1 MAVNFAL
8 RDAMAMS
15 APGKSK
21 ETAAAQQ
28 AVAAELQLKWDA
40 SQQQAADVLTELQR
54 SQHAMAQQMAAMQ
67 VEIDN
72 KDQAALHQAEA
83 AQEELHLTFQE
94 VAAQV
99 KALQLEM
106 ERRDKVT
113 QRVAR
118 ASQAEQARSNQASA
132 AHHKLVRAEIDLHTA
147 AVQQHDA
154 AILSEQR
161 RTSNVLHFFASQAS
175 LAPLVPLAL
184 VALSPPMHM
193 PCSTSFAAQLFLRNT
208 SKDEA
213 AASASAFTTLQ
224 ASELIHSVYAGME
237 EDQSSPMRPVVR
249 VLSDDLDAFAE
260 RVNAIITPTTFDLGG
275 RELHHMGQAGGV
287 GQGWA
292 AGQGPALGDG
302 GHSSECSSVG
312 SGATGSVSLG
322 ENQTSG
328 SRSAGGGGGGGGSSS
343 SAASSSERGSIRSI
357 DILRSGVTL
366 RNGTIVLS
374 NGPMGRGP
382 SLRFSG
388 RGVELERITVCGGSV
403 GVLVQPGG
411 GATLRGCEIRG
422 AYAGLSVGSYEDIT
436 AVASVLVAHEVK
448 VYGCSEVGLVVGGRG
463 SAVLSD
469 CEFSN
474 GKEHGMGVWG
484 DRDSRLAVTRVQCVR
499 NGGYGLCVLNGGH
512 AALCGTV
519 LRGNERGSVHVVG
532 EGSRA
537 ELWGCTLDR
546 VATTEAGG
554 EVALRE

>member
-1 MAVNFAL
+1 
-8 RDAMAMS
+8 
-15 APGKSK
+15 
-21 ETAAAQQ
+21 
-28 AVAAELQLKWDA
+28 
-40 SQQQAADVLTELQR
+40 
-54 SQHAMAQQMAAMQ
+54 MAQQMAAMQ
-67 VEIDN
+67 VEIDI

-83 AQEELHLTFQE
+83 AQEELHRTFQE
-94 VAAQV
+94 VASLV

-118 ASQAEQARSNQASA
+118 ASQAEQA
-132 AHHKLVRAEIDLHTA
+132 
-147 AVQQHDA
+147 
-154 AILSEQR
+154 
-161 RTSNVLHFFASQAS
+161 
-175 LAPLVPLAL
+175 
-184 VALSPPMHM
+184 
-193 PCSTSFAAQLFLRNT
+193 
-208 SKDEA
+208 
-213 AASASAFTTLQ
+213 
-224 ASELIHSVYAGME
+224 
-237 EDQSSPMRPVVR
+237 
-249 VLSDDLDAFAE
+249 
-260 RVNAIITPTTFDLGG
+260 
-275 RELHHMGQAGGV
+275 
-287 GQGWA
+287 
-292 AGQGPALGDG
+292 
-302 GHSSECSSVG
+302 
-312 SGATGSVSLG
+312 
-322 ENQTSG
+322 
-328 SRSAGGGGGGGGSSS
+328 
-343 SAASSSERGSIRSI
+343 
-357 DILRSGVTL
+357 
-366 RNGTIVLS
+366 
-374 NGPMGRGP
+374 
-382 SLRFSG
+382 